1 MVTDNYASSKQASSE
16 SDSGRRG
23 SEKIVVGRL
32 GAAHGVKGWIKIASY
47 TERPEDIFNYS
58 PWRLTLQSPVRD
70 DGRDLQVKP
79 EQWRQQGKGLV
90 VRLADIDDRTA
101 AESLRG
107 AEIAVDAAC
116 LPKLEQGQ
124 YYWRDL
130 IGLKVQAEGELIG
143 TVVRL
148 LETGANDVLVIRLQS
163 PRADGNREVLVPCTN
178 DVVLDVSTEKGEM
191 TIDWD
196 LSPDD

>member
-1 MVTDNYASSKQASSE
+1 M
-16 SDSGRRG
+16 GH
-23 SEKIVVGRL
+23 L

-47 TERPEDIFNYS
+47 TERPEEIFDYS
-58 PWRLTLQSPVRD
+58 PWRLTIKSQVRND
-70 DGRDLQVKP
+70 VRNLQVKP

-90 VRLADIDDRTA
+90 VRLTDIDDRTT

-107 AEIAVDAAC
+107 AEVAVDAAC
-116 LPKLEQGQ
+116 LPTLEKGQ

-130 IGLKVQAEGELIG
+130 IGLKVRAEGELIG
-143 TVVRL
+143 TVQRL
-148 LETGANDVLVIRLQS
+148 FETGANDVLVIRLQP
-163 PRADGNREVLVPCTN
+163 PRADGNRELLVPYTN
-178 DVVLDVSTEKGEM
+178 DVVRDVDTESGEM